1 MFELCFDV
9 SNDVIAMLKSVDEK
23 IAKTNTT
30 QNIATELKEI
40 AA

>member
-9 SNDVIAMLKSVDEK
+9 TNDVIALLKSVDEK
-23 IAKTNTT
+23 IAKNTA
-30 QNIATELKEI
+30 QNNATELKET